1 MVFQILV
8 QEADLETSVVERD
21 TYQRYPQLHAF
32 PQQVP
37 A

>member
-8 QEADLETSVVERD
+8 QEADLETSVERD
-21 TYQRYPQLHAF
+21 TYQRHPQLHAF